1 MCHEEPSNT
10 GGFAE
15 DAVAAI
21 YETWSVLSPDVEL
34 SPL

>member
-1 MCHEEPSNT
+1 MCHEEAPET

-15 DAVAAI
+15 DSVPAI
-21 YETWSVLSPDVEL
+21 YETWSVLSTDVEL